1 MDHNL
6 FISILQKKK
15 KCSQQGKIWVCEQP
29 DETSHLNNIHL
40 HRSQT
45 KETLPPTWFSLQAKA
60 KMKETQQISPY
71 ALEDCNSS
79 QRRAGWKSKF
89 CKEGHLTL

>member
-6 FISILQKKK
+6 FILIFQKKK

-45 KETLPPTWFSLQAKA
+45 KETAPTHLILTSSKSQDEGDTADLPLRPRGLQ
-60 KMKETQQISPY
+60 
-71 ALEDCNSS
+71 
-79 QRRAGWKSKF
+79 F
-89 CKEGHLTL
+89 